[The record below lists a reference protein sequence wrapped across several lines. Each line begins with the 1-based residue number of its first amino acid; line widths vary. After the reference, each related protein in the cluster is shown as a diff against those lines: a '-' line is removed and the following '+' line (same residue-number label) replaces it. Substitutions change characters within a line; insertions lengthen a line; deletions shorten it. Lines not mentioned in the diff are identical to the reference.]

1 MENVYFMAHPSG
13 WDIKYTF
20 SLYYLRCKTRFDGVG
35 LDETRPPPRKKKNS
49 RVTKKKLTHA
59 RQRENGRPSESRDR
73 RGVVCRRGV
82 DGTAF
87 RVGVGG
93 GATKSTDFVE
103 THPDTG

>member
-1 MENVYFMAHPSG
+1 MKQG
-13 WDIKYTF
+13 R
-20 SLYYLRCKTRFDGVG
+20 LRAKRRPVG
-35 LDETRPPPRKKKNS
+35 S
-49 RVTKKKLTHA
+49 QKKLTHA